1 MGVAR
6 PALSEAAIAA
16 FRDRLSA
23 LALRRF
29 AEEGYRAVT
38 LRGLAREL
46 GVSHAMMYRYVA
58 DKDDLFAAVR
68 LRAVERFIAYQERR
82 LGAIADPR
90 EAIREGARS
99 YVDFAVDEP
108 HAFRVMSDLNQP
120 RTRGYPALKS
130 AHRRAFRLL
139 EDIVERALDA
149 GVIAGEAVTVTH
161 ELWSATHGVAALY
174 VTGQLR
180 SRRAALALAVSLAE
194 VLLAGRAPDGGR
206 RAAKR

>member
-1 MGVAR
+1 MAR
-6 PALSEAAIAA
+6 PALSEAVVAA
-16 FRDRLSA
+16 FRDRLSD

-38 LRGLAREL
+38 LRALAREL
-46 GVSHAMMYRYVA
+46 GVSHAMIYRYVA

-82 LGAIADPR
+82 LGAIDDPR
-90 EAIREGARS
+90 AAIRAGARS

-120 RTRGYPALKS
+120 HMRGYPTLKA

-139 EDIVERALDA
+139 EDIVARALAA
-149 GVIAGEAVTVTH
+149 GVLDGDAVSVTQ
-161 ELWSATHGVAALY
+161 ELWAATHGVAALY
-174 VTGQLR
+174 VAGQLR
-180 SRRAALALAVSLAE
+180 SRRAAQGLALSLAE
-194 VLLAGRAPDGGR
+194 ALLAGRAPSQSKG
-206 RAAKR
+206 AKR